1 MSLGK
6 SLLASGALRVRI
18 LGALLTAALLMVPGV
33 VLSQPLVQNGMAVCT
48 ANNSQIIPAIVTDG
62 SGGSIVAWQ
71 DFRNGNWDIY
81 AQRVNAG
88 VMLWT
93 LNGVAICTAADSQQQ
108 PQVVGD
114 GSGGAIIAWYDYRNG
129 GDYDIYAQRV
139 NSSGAVQWTEDGV
152 PVCTA
157 AFDQFNIAMIGD
169 GFGGAILTWED
180 NRANV
185 VDCPDIYAERVDGTG
200 APLWTANGVS
210 VCNEASAQHGP
221 RLVSDGLG
229 GAFITWYD
237 QRAGD
242 YDIYTQR
249 VASGGAVQW
258 TTNGVATCTMATDQ
272 LKPDIC
278 SDGAAGVIITWYDY
292 RSTTDYDI
300 YAQRQGPSGAIVW
313 AVDGVV
319 MNNNEG
325 YDQINPRIVSDD
337 SGGAIIAWQD
347 YITGITSD
355 VYAQR
360 VAAAGAVQWTATGV
374 IICTA
379 AGDQR
384 NPQIVTDGNS
394 GAFITWADYRNI
406 DTTNSDVYA
415 QRIAA
420 NAAINWPATGYL
432 ICDADS
438 SQSHLA
444 MASDGNLGA
453 IVAWQDYRNGNWDIY
468 AQGYNISGIGIAIG
482 SRPDASPLHLSPAF
496 PNPSAAMVGI
506 SYSLPKSGAV
516 ELAVYDI
523 VGQKKALLASG
534 VMSAGKHEV
543 SWNGASVAA
552 GVYFC
557 RLSFKGTTLTNR
569 LAVVR

>member
-1 MSLGK
+1 MSLGR
-6 SLLASGALRVRI
+6 SSFVSGAVRARI
-18 LGALLTAALLMVPGV
+18 LGALLVAAFLMVPGV
-33 VLSQPLVQNGMAVCT
+33 VLSQPWVQNGLAVCT
-48 ANNSQIIPAIVTDG
+48 ANNDQIIPAITSDG
-62 SGGSIVAWQ
+62 NGGSIIAWS
-71 DFRNGNWDIY
+71 DYRNGNWDIY
-81 AQRVNAG
+81 AQRANGAG
-88 VMLWT
+88 VLWT
-93 LNGVAICTAADSQQQ
+93 ADGVAICTASDSQQQ
-108 PQVVGD
+108 PQIVSD
-114 GSGGAIIAWYDYRNG
+114 GSNGAIIAWYDYRNG
-129 GDYDIYAQRV
+129 NYDIYAQRV
-139 NSSGAVQWTEDGV
+139 NASGAVQWTLDGV

-180 NRANV
+180 NRSNV
-185 VDCPDIYAERVDGTG
+185 VNCPDIYTERVDATG
-200 APLWTANGVS
+200 ASLWTADGVS

-229 GAFITWYD
+229 GAFVTWAD
-237 QRAGD
+237 DRAGN

-249 VASGGAVQW
+249 IASGGAVVW
-258 TTNGVATCTMATDQ
+258 TTNGVATCTMGTDQ

-278 SDGAAGVIITWYDY
+278 SDDAAGVIITWYDY

-300 YAQRQGPSGAIVW
+300 YAQRVGPGGAIVW
-313 AVDGVV
+313 VVDGVV

-347 YITGITSD
+347 YITGTTSD
-355 VYAQR
+355 IYAQR
-360 VAAAGAVQWTATGV
+360 MATADGAVKWTATGI

-420 NAAINWPATGYL
+420 DATINWPATGYL

-444 MASDGNLGA
+444 MASDGNQGA
-453 IVAWQDYRNGNWDIY
+453 VVAWQDLRNGNWDIY
-468 AQGYNISGIGIAIG
+468 AQGYNVSGTGVEIGP
-482 SRPDASPLHLSPAF
+482 RPDGSLLQLSPAF
-496 PNPSAAMVGI
+496 PNPSAAAVGF
-506 SYSLPKSGAV
+506 SYSLPRSGAV

-523 VGQKKALLASG
+523 VGQKMATLASG
-534 VMSAGKHEV
+534 VMSAGRHEI

-557 RLSFKGTTLTNR
+557 RLSFEGTTRTNR
-569 LAVVR
+569 IAIAR